1 MAVLMSGR
9 RVSSSCLSVLGLG
22 RSNLVRLAFLG
33 FDLETQDS
41 AQTRR
46 HHLSL
51 LELGLLEC
59 FVETDLYLQGL
70 LAVAKTLGFDFV
82 FMTCLSVGTCH
93 HAVCSIFT

>member
-1 MAVLMSGR
+1 M
-9 RVSSSCLSVLGLG
+9 SVLGLG
-22 RSNLVRLAFLG
+22 RSDLVRLALLR

-59 FVETDLYLQGL
+59 FVETDLYLQGI
-70 LAVAKTLGFDFV
+70 LAVAISLGFDNV
-82 FMTCLSVGTCH
+82 SMTCLPVRTCL
-93 HAVCSIFT
+93 HAVCSIFA